1 MQCKC
6 LASLE
11 LGSDVEPFT
20 SDFCLSTAQYFS
32 CCSNGCGV
40 QCNCNG
46 ITAFGGA
53 TCCNDRNEASIR
65 IEIADEIT
73 GSLKDEFDGFDW
85 ENFGFD
91 CEVQIVFTN
100 EMIEEPHTVYY
111 YDREGV
117 Q

>member
-1 MQCKC
+1 M
-6 LASLE
+6 
-11 LGSDVEPFT
+11 
-20 SDFCLSTAQYFS
+20 
-32 CCSNGCGV
+32 